1 MEGTGESAPARLV
14 MIRVPFGDPKRQH
27 DAIRPELD
35 EAIGRVLSSGSY
47 ILGPE
52 TRAFEAEFA
61 ALCAAQHC
69 VGVGNGTEAI
79 YLALTALGVGPGDEV
94 ICVANAAIYEAL
106 TVLQTGARPVF
117 VDVDPL
123 SHNLDPELLEAAVT
137 PRTKAIVPVHLY
149 GGPAD
154 LPRIMAVAE
163 RHGVPVVEDCA
174 QAHGATIAGRPVGG
188 IGVVSCFSFYPTKN
202 LGAIGDGGALVTN
215 DAALAEKLRRLRQY
229 GWERKYYSTT
239 PGGINS
245 RLDELQAAVLRVK
258 LRHLPEWTARRQVIA
273 GMYEDLLA
281 GAGLALPETPDGDEH
296 VYHLFVIQH
305 AERDRLQAG
314 LRERGIGTDI
324 HYPLPAHL
332 QPIYQGSAAPGSL
345 PTTERLAREVLSLP
359 IYPELTDDEVRAV
372 AGTLRELLT
381 R

>member
-1 MEGTGESAPARLV
+1 

-229 GWERKYYSTT
+229 GWERKYYSTET
-239 PGGINS
+239 GGINS
-245 RLDELQAAVLRVK
+245 RLDELQSAILRVK
-258 LRHLPEWTARRQVIA
+258 LRHLPAWNARRRAIA
-273 GMYEDLLA
+273 EMYGELLSDT
-281 GAGLALPETPDGDEH
+281 GLILPEALPGAEH
-296 VYHLFVIQH
+296 VYHLYVVQTPR
-305 AERDRLQAG
+305 RDQLQAG
-314 LRERGIGTDI
+314 LRDLGIATDI

-332 QPIYQGSAAPGSL
+332 QPIYTSLAEPGSL
-345 PTTERLAREVLSLP
+345 PVTERFVREVLSLP
-359 IYPELTDDEVRAV
+359 NFFELSDAEVCVV
-372 AGTLRELLT
+372 ADGA
-381 R
+381 